1 MAGPRDPAERCS
13 CRNTNCVER
22 PLRRLFEG
30 LASGVAAC
38 PWPFLLVP
46 LLLSG
51 GLGAGFVFLP
61 QRRANDIEGQFTP
74 TWGPAKAERD
84 FVRRHFPTDDSQR
97 FSGPRLPSEGAY
109 AALIAVATNGT
120 SVLDAAAWAEVLR
133 LNATVHDAEY
143 ERLCARTAGGCA
155 SPNELLS
162 RRGDAGPPAPG
173 SLRFPV
179 NDGVFLGAAL
189 GGVETDG
196 GRVLGARALKLVY
209 YLREDGPEA
218 QDSRQWLE
226 SFLQHI
232 PSKVA
237 ELRLGSIQVTYFTSL
252 SRQQE
257 FEGNT
262 KSVIPLFSITY
273 FLTINF
279 SIVSCLRRSCIR
291 NNIWLASCGVL
302 SSGLAVLSSFG
313 LMLFCGVPFVIT
325 VANAPFLILG
335 VGVDDMFIM
344 IASWEQSSRKKEKSS
359 VKSLLAETYAEAAL
373 SVTITTLTDVLAFFI
388 GTWTAFPSVRSFCLY
403 TGTAFVFC
411 YVYTMTFF
419 GAVLVLN
426 HKREQGNRHWLTCMR
441 VDVDK
446 DQAENS
452 CLYNACCIGSCSRQP
467 SQPEGEH
474 PMNVFFKKYYGPFV
488 TNKWIKALMVLL
500 YGAYLGGSVYGCTQ
514 IREGIDLRNLAND
527 ASYVIPYYDD
537 NDEYFSTYG
546 PRVMVVI
553 TESVDYW
560 NESVRLG
567 IESCAQNLENI
578 SYVDK
583 NLSESWL
590 RVYTELDRRGLINI
604 NSKTDFLN
612 NLTVLFRVRP
622 SFEWDINK
630 TQDEIEASRFF
641 IQTANVTSAVDEK
654 NLLNELREAAKQCS
668 IPLMVYHPAFIYY
681 DQYLVIVQNT
691 VQNVVVAA
699 GAMLVVSLLLIP
711 NPLCCLWVTFAI
723 ASVIVGVAG
732 FMTFWNVNL
741 DSISMINLVI
751 CIGFSV
757 DFSAHISYAFVTSGE
772 SSANKRAIEA
782 LSLLGY
788 PVLQGAVSTIL
799 GVVVLAAAN
808 TYIFRTF
815 FKIMFLVILFGALH
829 GLVFIPVFLTF
840 FGNFGS
846 SPHNTESKKLEHR
859 FRNDKDCP

>member
-1 MAGPRDPAERCS
+1 MQAATCS
-13 CRNTNCVER
+13 AMLTVS
-22 PLRRLFEG
+22 PL
-30 LASGVAAC
+30 A
-38 PWPFLLVP
+38 
-46 LLLSG
+46 
-51 GLGAGFVFLP
+51 
-61 QRRANDIEGQFTP
+61 
-74 TWGPAKAERD
+74 
-84 FVRRHFPTDDSQR
+84 
-97 FSGPRLPSEGAY
+97 
-109 AALIAVATNGT
+109 
-120 SVLDAAAWAEVLR
+120 
-133 LNATVHDAEY
+133 
-143 ERLCARTAGGCA
+143 
-155 SPNELLS
+155 
-162 RRGDAGPPAPG
+162 
-173 SLRFPV
+173 
-179 NDGVFLGAAL
+179 
-189 GGVETDG
+189 
-196 GRVLGARALKLVY
+196 
-209 YLREDGPEA
+209 
-218 QDSRQWLE
+218 
-226 SFLQHI
+226 
-232 PSKVA
+232 
-237 ELRLGSIQVTYFTSL
+237 
-252 SRQQE
+252 
-257 FEGNT
+257 
-262 KSVIPLFSITY
+262 
-273 FLTINF
+273 
-279 SIVSCLRRSCIR
+279 
-291 NNIWLASCGVL
+291 
-302 SSGLAVLSSFG
+302 
-313 LMLFCGVPFVIT
+313 
-325 VANAPFLILG
+325 G

-344 IASWEQSSRKKEKSS
+344 IASWEQSLRKKDKSS

-411 YVYTMTFF
+411 YVYTLTFF

-441 VDVDK
+441 VDVGK
-446 DQAENS
+446 DQAEN
-452 CLYNACCIGSCSRQP
+452 CLYNACCIGSSSRQP
-467 SQPEGEH
+467 SEPEGEH
-474 PMNVFFKKYYGPFV
+474 PMSIFFQKYYGPFV
-488 TNKWIKALMVLL
+488 TNKWIKLLMVLL
-500 YGAYLGGSVYGCTQ
+500 YGAYLGGSIYGCTQ

-527 ASYVIPYYDD
+527 DSYVIPYYDD
-537 NDEYFSTYG
+537 DEKYFSTYG

-560 NESVRLG
+560 NESVRLDV
-567 IESCAQNLENI
+567 ESCVQNLENI
-578 SYVDK
+578 SYVDR

-590 RVYTELDRRGLINI
+590 RVYTELAKGGLVNI
-604 NSKTDFLN
+604 NNKTDFLN
-612 NLTVLFRVRP
+612 KLTIMFKILP

-641 IQTANVTSAVDEK
+641 IQTVNVTSAVDEK
-654 NLLNELREAAKQCS
+654 NLLNQLREAAKQCS
-668 IPLMVYHPAFIYY
+668 IPLQVYHPAFIYY

-691 VQNVVVAA
+691 VQNVVIAA

-732 FMTFWNVNL
+732 FMTFWSVNL

-840 FGNFGS
+840 FGNFGR
-846 SPHNTESKKLEHR
+846 SPSTRSKKHELA
-859 FRNDKDCP
+859 KL